1 MKNSKFAALAIA
13 GLVSGTAFMATSC
26 EEKPAATSDA
36 DANAVVHD
44 CSGKNECKGLGGCKV
59 TAEKL
64 TSLAKTAGTADDQKG
79 SAHDCSGKN
88 ECKGLG
94 GCKVTKAKLEKLKK
108 AIDK

>member
-26 EEKPAATSDA
+26 EDKTASTSDA
-36 DANAVVHD
+36 DATKLAHD
-44 CSGKNECKGLGGCKV
+44 CAGKNGCKGLGGCKV
-59 TAEKL
+59 TDEKL
-64 TSLAKTAGTADDQKG
+64 TTLAKAAGTADDKKG

-94 GCKVTKAKLEKLKK
+94 GCKVTNAKLDTLKK
-108 AIDK
+108 AVAK